1 MTGNVCNF
9 QFCWKFKLFIREG
22 NTCSAP
28 GSPPG
33 AARSGQQSGPSSAG
47 LFPRIPV
54 GGNQA
59 QQTHGETV
67 LGSIHSAFS
76 VSLSAV
82 KAAAVNKMVH
92 LKHVSRH
99 GAETLL
105 IAATVWP
112 LGASGRSLLC
122 RVG

>member
-1 MTGNVCNF
+1 MNLCNF
-9 QFCWKFKLFIREG
+9 SLFCFLQLFKRKE

-33 AARSGQQSGPSSAG
+33 AARSGQQSGPSSAV
-47 LFPRIPV
+47 LFPRLPA
-54 GGNQA
+54 GGDQT
-59 QQTHGETV
+59 QQTHAETI

-76 VSLSAV
+76 ASLSAV

-99 GAETLL
+99 GAEILL
-105 IAATVWP
+105 ITATVWP
-112 LGASGRSLLC
+112 LGAPGRSLQC
-122 RVG
+122 IVG